1 MSINDKILKPSPSAL
16 KQAAESIRSGKLV
29 SFATETVYGLGA
41 DATNGQAVAGIFEA
55 KGRPSFNPLI
65 VHVPD
70 LEAAKKLVT
79 FEPLAEKLALK
90 FWPGPISFVL
100 PRKDSCPVSELA
112 SAGLPT
118 LAIRVP
124 SNEAAR
130 AFLQAADRPIAAP
143 SANPSGKISPTKAAH
158 VAAGL
163 GDKVAYIL
171 DGGDC
176 TVGLESTVISV
187 QDGKVTLLRPGGISK
202 EDLEA
207 VAGPVDVAKAD
218 SEISSP
224 GMLLSHYAPG
234 CPVRLNATHKED
246 GEAFLTFGPG
256 FEEIADLNLS
266 ASGDLK
272 EAAARL
278 FASLHEL
285 DKLNP
290 RQIAIAPIPNTGI
303 GSAINDRLKRAAA
316 PRN

>member
-1 MSINDKILKPSPSAL
+1 MSINDKILKPSPDAL
-16 KQAAESIRSGKLV
+16 EKAANSIRSGKLV

-41 DATNGQAVAGIFEA
+41 DATNGEAVAGIFEA

-70 LEAAKKLVT
+70 LNAAQKLVHFSPFAT
-79 FEPLAEKLALK
+79 KLAEK

-100 PRKDSCPVSELA
+100 PRKDDCPVSELA

-118 LAIRVP
+118 LAIRIP

-130 AFLQAADRPIAAP
+130 AFLQAAARPVAAP
-143 SANPSGKISPTKAAH
+143 SANPSGKISPTTAQH
-158 VAAGL
+158 VADGL

-176 TVGLESTVISV
+176 AVGLESTVISV
-187 QDGKVTLLRPGGISK
+187 QDDRVTLLRPGGISK
-202 EDLEA
+202 EELEA
-207 VAGPVDVAKAD
+207 IVGTVEIANAD

-234 CPVRLNATHKED
+234 CPVRLNATDKQE
-246 GEAFLTFGPG
+246 GEAFLAFGDG
-256 FEEIADLNLS
+256 FDHISDLNLS
-266 ASGDLK
+266 KTGDLK
-272 EAAARL
+272 EAAAKL
-278 FASLHEL
+278 FAAFHKL
-285 DKLNP
+285 DAQNP
-290 RQIAIAPIPNTGI
+290 SQIAVAPIPQEGI
-303 GSAINDRLKRAAA
+303 GAAINDRLKRAAA